1 LQIEGNIQELKRIP
15 TDLYSLDLALS
26 SKDQLGIPAPAIVEI
41 TGRQGVGKSTLAYH
55 LASQVNP
62 KGRVVLCDME
72 GIDIGYVR
80 NAFEQEG
87 FDGTLKI
94 IEAMDSKGKLRS
106 HEDMLNEL
114 TDEFYNPEVS
124 AGILDSIGAISPI
137 FEVEN
142 DIEGGFGAKRASIVA
157 RFIRRFGKILYGMEQ
172 PRHLFVTN
180 HIHEIIGG
188 RGHQSAG
195 GRGLEHAKIVS
206 LYLYTSSAES
216 IKSGDEVIADV
227 VVGKCEKLRYGGK
240 GRTFKFVTVAGHG
253 VRKHLSALID
263 AVDLGIVTRGAVLK
277 LGDKSLGYISAI
289 VKADLDGDDAP
300 FKEIH
305 EALKARRDAT
315 GISELVTT

>member
-1 LQIEGNIQELKRIP
+1 MKIEGNIKELQRIQ
-15 TDLYSLDLALS
+15 TDLYSLDVALS
-26 SKDQLGIPAPAIVEI
+26 SKTALGIPAPAIVEV
-41 TGRQGVGKSTLAYH
+41 TGRQGVGKSTLCYH
-55 LASQVNP
+55 LASQLNP
-62 KGRVVLCDME
+62 TGRIIMCDFE
-72 GIDIGYVR
+72 GIDIAYVR

-87 FDGTLKI
+87 FEGTLKI

-106 HEDMLNEL
+106 HEDMLNEI
-114 TDEFYNPEVS
+114 TDEFLNPEVS
-124 AGILDSIGAISPI
+124 AGIIDSIGAISPI

-240 GRTFKFVTVAGHG
+240 GRTFKFVTVPGYG
-253 VRKHLSALID
+253 VRTNLSALID
-263 AVDLGIVTRGAVLK
+263 AVELGIVTRSAVVK
-277 LGDKSLGYISAI
+277 IGDKSLGYISKL
-289 VKADLDGDDAP
+289 VESDLAGDDEA
-300 FKEIH
+300 FTEIH
-305 EALKARRDAT
+305 EALKARRD
-315 GISELVTT
+315 EYNN